1 MCGICGFFNFN
12 NRCDAPGVLSMMTA
26 SLAHRG
32 PDGMGTWLSPEMN
45 VGLGHTR
52 LAIIDIA
59 GGRQPIHS
67 PDGRFVIVFNG
78 ELYNFRSLRKEL
90 EGMGH
95 VFRTSSDTEVLLE
108 AYVRWGPTCLE
119 RFHGMFALAIYDTQA
134 REVFLARDR
143 TGIKPLYYHR
153 GPSGFLFGS
162 EIKAILK
169 VPSVPRRLNYQA
181 FADFVV
187 LGYPLAPKTMFLD
200 LSELEPGTW
209 LRVSREGTEKRRF
222 WSWRQLTDGMG
233 EAAALEQTQ
242 AALTESLRENLVS
255 DVPIGVLLSGGID
268 SSLLVAFLAKVLRED
283 VETFT
288 VSFAEAAYDESQYA
302 GLVARSLGVRHQQI
316 VLGPQLADISL
327 IEEILDQ
334 FDQPF
339 ADSSAIPTYFICKQ
353 IRKSA
358 KVAIG
363 GDGGDEMFGGY
374 RRFSHADM
382 AKLVG
387 TLPRPF
393 LKASETT
400 LGGIAGILPH
410 LSRMGK
416 RFLRSAASR
425 DEGRLMALSCYTF
438 PDQLPEFIE
447 PPVMKTIGKY
457 VPSLS
462 LNGNGTI
469 NPGGREFVDSTVR
482 YALPGDY
489 LRKVDVMSS
498 AHGLEVRVPFLGEQ
512 VLECAAKIPV
522 HLKYSRTRNKIILR
536 KLAGRYLPKAV
547 VEKPKGGFGIPLDT
561 WLGRNGREEVRS
573 ILLSR
578 NAAIR
583 DLIRPE
589 YSESLLS
596 EFVDQNWN
604 ASRHSRF
611 NTYQQVYMLWSL
623 ERWLARWRPAL

>member
-1 MCGICGFFNFN
+1 
-12 NRCDAPGVLSMMTA
+12 
-26 SLAHRG
+26 
-32 PDGMGTWLSPEMN
+32 MGTWLSPEMN

-59 GGRQPIHS
+59 AGGQPMHS
-67 PDGRFVIVFNG
+67 ADGRFVIVLNG

-90 EGMGH
+90 KGMGH
-95 VFRTSSDTEVLLE
+95 LFRTSSDTEVLLE
-108 AYVRWGPTCLE
+108 AYIRWGPACLE
-119 RFHGMFALAIYDTQA
+119 RFHGMFAFAIYDTQA

-143 TGIKPLYYHR
+143 TGIKPLYYHW
-153 GPSGFLFGS
+153 GPAGFLFGS
-162 EIKAILK
+162 EIKAILQ
-169 VPSVPRRLNYQA
+169 VPSIPRRLNYQA

-187 LGYPLAPKTMFLD
+187 LGYPLAPKTMFFD

-209 LRVSREGTEKRRF
+209 LRVSQQGIENRRF
-222 WSWRQLTDGMG
+222 WLWRQLPNDMG
-233 EAAALEQTQ
+233 EVAASEQTQ

-268 SSLLVAFLAKVLRED
+268 SSLLVALLAKVLRED

-288 VSFAEAAYDESQYA
+288 VSFAEAGYDESQYA
-302 GLVARSLGVRHQQI
+302 NLVVRSLGVRHQQI
-316 VLGPQLADISL
+316 VLGPERADLSFL
-327 IEEILDQ
+327 ENILDQ

-387 TLPRPF
+387 TLPSHF
-393 LKASETT
+393 LKASRVA
-400 LGGIAGILPH
+400 LAGISGVVPH

-425 DEGRLMALSCYTF
+425 DEGRLIALSCYSF
-438 PDQLPEFIE
+438 PDQLPEIIE
-447 PPVMKTIGKY
+447 SNVMKKIGEY

-462 LNGNGTI
+462 SNGNRII
-469 NPGGREFVDSTVR
+469 NPGGKEFVDSTVR
-482 YALPGDY
+482 YVLPGDY

-498 AHGLEVRVPFLGEQ
+498 AHGLEVRVPFLGEH
-512 VLECAAKIPV
+512 VLDCAAKIPV

-536 KLAGRYLPKAV
+536 KLAEKYLPKTV

-561 WLGRNGREEVRS
+561 WLGPNGREGVRS
-573 ILLSR
+573 MLVSR
-578 NAAIR
+578 KARIR

-589 YSESLLS
+589 YSEPLLS
-596 EFVDQNWN
+596 GFVDQNWN
-604 ASRHSRF
+604 ASRQSRF
-611 NTYQQVYMLWSL
+611 NTYQQAYMLWSL
-623 ERWLARWRPAL
+623 ERWLARWRPTL

>member
-1 MCGICGFFNFN
+1 MCGICGFFNISSPY
-12 NRCDAPGVLSMMTA
+12 DLPAVLSAMTA

-32 PDGMGTWLSPEMN
+32 PDGTGTWLSPEMN

-52 LAIIDIA
+52 LAIIDIT

-67 PDGRFVIVFNG
+67 ADGRFVIVFNG

-90 EGMGH
+90 EGLGH
-95 VFRTSSDTEVLLE
+95 RFRTSSDTEVLLE
-108 AYVRWGPTCLE
+108 AYVRWGPACLQ
-119 RFHGMFALAIYDTQA
+119 RFHGMFAVAIYDTQA

-143 TGIKPLYYHR
+143 TGIKPLYYHG

-162 EIKAILK
+162 EIKAILQ
-169 VPSVPRRLNYQA
+169 VPGIPRRFNYQA

-187 LGYPLAPKTMFLD
+187 LGYPLVPKTMFSD
-200 LSELEPGTW
+200 VSELEPGTW
-209 LRVSREGTEKRRF
+209 LRVSRQGMEKRRF
-222 WSWRQLTDGMG
+222 WSWRQLPDAIG
-233 EAAALEQTQ
+233 EADALEQTQ
-242 AALTESLRENLVS
+242 TALTESLREHLVS

-327 IEEILDQ
+327 TEDILDQ

-339 ADSSAIPTYFICKQ
+339 ADSSAIPTYFICRQ

-387 TLPRPF
+387 TLPRS
-393 LKASETT
+393 LLQASQTT
-400 LGGIAGILPH
+400 LGRIGGIVPH

-425 DEGRLMALSCYTF
+425 DEGRLIALSCYTF
-438 PDQLPEFIE
+438 PDQLPECIE
-447 PPVMKTIGKY
+447 PPVMKNIGKY

-498 AHGLEVRVPFLGEQ
+498 AHGLEVRVPFLGEH

-578 NAAIR
+578 SARIH
-583 DLIRPE
+583 DLIRQE

-596 EFVDQNWN
+596 EFVHQNWN
-604 ASRHSRF
+604 ASRQSRF
-611 NTYQQVYMLWSL
+611 NNYQQVYMLWSL
-623 ERWLARWRPAL
+623 ERWLQRWRPSL

>member
-1 MCGICGFFNFN
+1 MCGICGFFNISSPY
-12 NRCDAPGVLSMMTA
+12 DLPAVLSAMTA

-32 PDGMGTWLSPEMN
+32 PDGTGTWLSPEMN

-52 LAIIDIA
+52 LAIIDIT

-67 PDGRFVIVFNG
+67 ADGRFVIVFNG

-90 EGMGH
+90 EGLGH
-95 VFRTSSDTEVLLE
+95 RFRTSSDTEVLLE
-108 AYVRWGPTCLE
+108 AYVRWGPACLQ
-119 RFHGMFALAIYDTQA
+119 RFHGMFAVAIYDTQA

-143 TGIKPLYYHR
+143 TGIKPLYYHG

-162 EIKAILK
+162 EIKAILQ
-169 VPSVPRRLNYQA
+169 VPGIPRRFNYQA

-187 LGYPLAPKTMFLD
+187 LGYPLVPKTLFSD
-200 LSELEPGTW
+200 VSELEPGTW
-209 LRVSREGTEKRRF
+209 LRVSRQGMEKQRF
-222 WSWRQLTDGMG
+222 WSWRQLPDAMG
-233 EAAALEQTQ
+233 EADALEQTQ
-242 AALTESLRENLVS
+242 TALTESLREHLVS

-268 SSLLVAFLAKVLRED
+268 SSLLVAFLVKVLRED

-288 VSFAEAAYDESQYA
+288 VSFAEAAYDESHYA

-327 IEEILDQ
+327 TEDILDQ

-339 ADSSAIPTYFICKQ
+339 ADSSAIPTYFICRQ

-387 TLPRPF
+387 TLPRP
-393 LKASETT
+393 LLQASQTT
-400 LGGIAGILPH
+400 LGIIAGMVPH

-425 DEGRLMALSCYTF
+425 DEGRLIALSCYTF
-438 PDQLPEFIE
+438 PDQLPECIE
-447 PPVMKTIGKY
+447 PPVMKNIGKY

-489 LRKVDVMSS
+489 LRKVDMMSS
-498 AHGLEVRVPFLGEQ
+498 VHGLEVRAPFLGEH

-536 KLAGRYLPKAV
+536 KLAGRYLPKAQGWLRHPARQLV
-547 VEKPKGGFGIPLDT
+547 GPERPGGGTLDT
-561 WLGRNGREEVRS
+561 P
-573 ILLSR
+573 LSK
-578 NAAIR
+578 
-583 DLIRPE
+583 
-589 YSESLLS
+589 SE
-596 EFVDQNWN
+596 N
-604 ASRHSRF
+604 
-611 NTYQQVYMLWSL
+611 
-623 ERWLARWRPAL
+623 P

>member
-59 GGRQPIHS
+59 GGRQPIQS
-67 PDGRFVIVFNG
+67 ADGRFVIVFNG

-95 VFRTSSDTEVLLE
+95 RFRTSSDTEVLLE

-119 RFHGMFALAIYDTQA
+119 RFHGMFALAIYDTQV

-143 TGIKPLYYHR
+143 TGIKPLYYHW

-181 FADFVV
+181 LADFVV

-209 LRVSREGTEKRRF
+209 LRVSREGIEKRRF
-222 WSWRQLTDGMG
+222 WSWRQLPNGLD
-233 EAAALEQTQ
+233 EPAASEQTQ
-242 AALTESLRENLVS
+242 AALTESLQEHLVS

-268 SSLLVAFLAKVLRED
+268 SSLLVAFLAKELRED

-288 VSFAEAAYDESQYA
+288 VSFAEAGYDESRYA
-302 GLVARSLGVRHQQI
+302 NLVARSLGVRHQQI
-316 VLGPQLADISL
+316 VLGPNPADFSL
-327 IEEILDQ
+327 MENIIDQ

-393 LKASETT
+393 LKASRVA
-400 LGGIAGILPH
+400 LAGISGVVPH
-410 LSRMGK
+410 FSRQGK
-416 RFLRSAASR
+416 RFLRSAAAR
-425 DEGRLMALSCYTF
+425 DEGRLIALSCYSF
-438 PDQLPEFIE
+438 PDQLPEIIE
-447 PPVMKTIGKY
+447 HTAMKKIGKY

-469 NPGGREFVDSTVR
+469 NPGGKEFVDSTVC
-482 YALPGDY
+482 YVLPGDY

-536 KLAGRYLPKAV
+536 KLAEKYLPKAV

-561 WLGRNGREEVRS
+561 WLGRNGREAVRS
-573 ILLSR
+573 LLVSR
-578 NAAIR
+578 KAGIR

-589 YSESLLS
+589 YSEPLVSG
-596 EFVDQNWN
+596 FVNQNWN
-604 ASRHSRF
+604 ASRQSRF

-623 ERWLARWRPAL
+623 ERWLARWRPTL

>member
-1 MCGICGFFNFN
+1 
-12 NRCDAPGVLSMMTA
+12 MMTA

-32 PDGMGTWLSPEMN
+32 PDGMGTWVSPEIN

-59 GGRQPIHS
+59 GGGQPIHS
-67 PDGRFVIVFNG
+67 SDGRFVIVFNG
-78 ELYNFRSLRKEL
+78 ELYNFRSLGKEL
-90 EGMGH
+90 QSLDH
-95 VFRTSSDTEVLLE
+95 HFHTSSDTEVLLE
-108 AYVRWGPTCLE
+108 AYVRWGASCLQ
-119 RFHGMFALAIYDTQA
+119 RFHGMFAFAIYDTQA

-143 TGIKPLYYHR
+143 TGIKPLYYHW
-153 GPSGFLFGS
+153 GPSGFLFAS
-162 EIKAILK
+162 EIKAILRA
-169 VPSVPRRLNYQA
+169 PGVPRRLDYQSL
-181 FADFVV
+181 ADFVA

-209 LRVSREGTEKRRF
+209 LRVSREGIEKRRF
-222 WSWRQLTDGMG
+222 WSWCQLTDGMG

-268 SSLLVAFLAKVLRED
+268 SSLLVAFLARVLHED

-288 VSFAEAAYDESQYA
+288 VSFAEADYDESRYA
-302 GLVARSLGVRHQQI
+302 DLVADSLGVRHQQI
-316 VLGPQLADISL
+316 VLSPQLADISL
-327 IEEILDQ
+327 IEHILDQ

-374 RRFSHADM
+374 RRFSHADI
-382 AKLVG
+382 AKVVG

-393 LKASETT
+393 LKASGNA
-400 LGGIAGILPH
+400 LAGIAGIAPH
-410 LSRMGK
+410 FSRMGK
-416 RFLRSAASR
+416 RLLRSAASR

-438 PDQLPEFIE
+438 PDQLPELIE
-447 PPVMKTIGKY
+447 PSAMRTIGKY
-457 VPSLS
+457 IPSLS
-462 LNGNGTI
+462 LNGNGTT
-469 NPGGREFVDSTVR
+469 NPGGKEFIDSTVR
-482 YALPGDY
+482 YTLPGDY

-498 AHGLEVRVPFLGEQ
+498 AHGLEVRVPFLGEP
-512 VLECAAKIPV
+512 VLECAAKIPAG
-522 HLKYSRTRNKIILR
+522 LKYSQTRNKIILR
-536 KLAGRYLPKAV
+536 KLARNYLPKAV

-573 ILLSR
+573 ILASR
-578 NAAIR
+578 SAAIR

-589 YSESLLS
+589 YAELLLS
-596 EFVDQNWN
+596 EFVLQNWN
-604 ASRHSRF
+604 ASRQSRF

-623 ERWLARWRPAL
+623 ERWLARWRPTL

>member
-1 MCGICGFFNFN
+1 
-12 NRCDAPGVLSMMTA
+12 MTA

-32 PDGMGTWLSPEMN
+32 PDGTGTWLSSEMN

-52 LAIIDIA
+52 LAIIDIT

-67 PDGRFVIVFNG
+67 ADGRFVIVFNG

-90 EGMGH
+90 EGLGH
-95 VFRTSSDTEVLLE
+95 RFRTSSDTEVLLE
-108 AYVRWGPTCLE
+108 AYVRWGPACLQ
-119 RFHGMFALAIYDTQA
+119 RFHGMFAVAIYDTQT

-143 TGIKPLYYHR
+143 TGIKPLYYHG
-153 GPSGFLFGS
+153 GPSGFVFGS
-162 EIKAILK
+162 EIKAILQ
-169 VPSVPRRLNYQA
+169 VAGIPRRFNYQA
-181 FADFVV
+181 FADFFV
-187 LGYPLAPKTMFLD
+187 LGYPLVPKTMFSD
-200 LSELEPGTW
+200 VSELEPGTW
-209 LRVSREGTEKRRF
+209 LRVSRQGMEKRRF
-222 WSWRQLTDGMG
+222 WSWRQLPDAIG
-233 EAAALEQTQ
+233 EADALEQTQ
-242 AALTESLRENLVS
+242 TALTESLREHLVS

-268 SSLLVAFLAKVLRED
+268 SSLLVAFLVKVLQED

-288 VSFAEAAYDESQYA
+288 VSFAESAYDESQYA
-302 GLVARSLGVRHQQI
+302 GLVARTLGVRHQQI

-327 IEEILDQ
+327 TEDILDQ

-339 ADSSAIPTYFICKQ
+339 ADSSAIPTYFICRQ

-387 TLPRPF
+387 TLPTP
-393 LKASETT
+393 LLQASQTT
-400 LGGIAGILPH
+400 LGRIAGIVPH

-425 DEGRLMALSCYTF
+425 DEGRLIALSCYTF
-438 PDQLPEFIE
+438 PDQLPEVIE
-447 PPVMKTIGKY
+447 PPVMKNIGKY

-462 LNGNGTI
+462 FNGNGTT

-498 AHGLEVRVPFLGEQ
+498 AHGLEVRVPFLGEH

-578 NAAIR
+578 NASIHN
-583 DLIRPE
+583 LIRPE

-604 ASRHSRF
+604 ASRQSRF
-611 NTYQQVYMLWSL
+611 NTYQQVYMLWSV
-623 ERWLARWRPAL
+623 ERWLQRWRPSL

>member
-1 MCGICGFFNFN
+1 MCGICGFFNIN
-12 NRCDAPGVLSMMTA
+12 NRNDAAAVLSAMTA
-26 SLAHRG
+26 RLAHRG

-67 PDGRFVIVFNG
+67 ADGRFVIVFNG

-90 EGMGH
+90 ERMGH
-95 VFRTSSDTEVLLE
+95 HFRTSSDTEVLVE
-108 AYVRWGPTCLE
+108 AYASWGPACLQ

-143 TGIKPLYYHR
+143 TGIKPLYYHS

-162 EIKAILK
+162 EIKSILQ
-169 VPSVPRRLNYQA
+169 VPGIPRRLNYQA
-181 FADFVV
+181 LADFVV
-187 LGYPLAPKTMFLD
+187 LGYPLVPKTMFSD
-200 LSELEPGTW
+200 LFELEPGTW
-209 LRVSREGTEKRRF
+209 LRVSSQRIEKRRF
-222 WSWRQLTDGMG
+222 WSWRQLPDGVG
-233 EAAALEQTQ
+233 EAVALEQTQ
-242 AALTESLRENLVS
+242 AALTESLREHLVS

-288 VSFAEAAYDESQYA
+288 VSFPEADYDESRYA
-302 GLVARSLGVRHQQI
+302 SLVAHSLGVRHQQI

-327 IEEILDQ
+327 IEGILDQ

-387 TLPRPF
+387 ILPTPF
-393 LKASETT
+393 LKASRMA
-400 LGGIAGILPH
+400 LAGIGGIVPH
-410 LSRMGK
+410 ISRMGK

-425 DEGRLMALSCYTF
+425 DEGRLIALSCYVF
-438 PDQLPEFIE
+438 PDQLPEIIE
-447 PPVMKTIGKY
+447 RTVMKTIGKY

-462 LNGNGTI
+462 LNGNGTV
-469 NPGGREFVDSTVR
+469 NPGGKEFVDSTVR

-498 AHGLEVRVPFLGEQ
+498 AHGLEVRVPFLGEY

-536 KLAGRYLPKAV
+536 KLAEKYLPKTV
-547 VEKPKGGFGIPLDT
+547 VEKPKGGFGLPLDT
-561 WLGRNGREEVRS
+561 WLGRNGREAVRS
-573 ILLSR
+573 ILISR
-578 NAAIR
+578 NAGIR
-583 DLIRPE
+583 ELIRPE
-589 YSESLLS
+589 YSGRLLS
-596 EFVDQNWN
+596 GFVDQNWN
-604 ASRHSRF
+604 ESRQSRF
-611 NTYQQVYMLWSL
+611 NICQQVYMLWSL
-623 ERWLARWRPAL
+623 ERWLVRWNPTL

>member
-1 MCGICGFFNFN
+1 MCGICGFFDISE
-12 NRCDAPGVLSMMTA
+12 RYDAPGVLSAMTT

-67 PDGRFVIVFNG
+67 SDGRFVIVFNG

-90 EGMGH
+90 EGLGH
-95 VFRTSSDTEVLLE
+95 HFRTSSDTEVLLE
-108 AYVRWGPTCLE
+108 AYVRWGPACLQ
-119 RFHGMFALAIYDTQA
+119 RFHGMFALAIYDTKA

-143 TGIKPLYYHR
+143 TGIKPLYYHP

-162 EIKAILK
+162 EIKAILQ
-169 VPSVPRRLNYQA
+169 VPGIPRRLNYQA

-209 LRVSREGTEKRRF
+209 LRVSRRGIEKRRF
-222 WSWRQLTDGMG
+222 WSWRQLPDGIG
-233 EAAALEQTQ
+233 EAAALDQAQ
-242 AALTESLRENLVS
+242 AALTESLREHLVS

-268 SSLLVAFLAKVLRED
+268 SSLLVAFLAKILRED

-288 VSFAEAAYDESQYA
+288 VSFAEAGYDESQYA
-302 GLVARSLGVRHQQI
+302 SLVARSLGVRHQQI

-327 IEEILDQ
+327 IAGILDQ

-353 IRKSA
+353 IRRSA

-393 LKASETT
+393 LKAFGTA
-400 LGGIAGILPH
+400 LGGVAGIVPH

-425 DEGRLMALSCYTF
+425 DEGRFIALSCYTF
-438 PDQLPEFIE
+438 PDQLSEVIE
-447 PPVMKTIGKY
+447 PTVMKTIGKY

-462 LNGNGTI
+462 LNGNRTI
-469 NPGGREFVDSTVR
+469 NPGGKEFVDSTVR

-498 AHGLEVRVPFLGEQ
+498 AHGLEVRVPFLGEH

-522 HLKYSRTRNKIILR
+522 HLKYSQTRNKIILR
-536 KLAGRYLPKAV
+536 KLADKYLPKAV
-547 VEKPKGGFGIPLDT
+547 VEKPKGGFGLPLDT

-573 ILLSR
+573 ILTSR
-578 NAAIR
+578 NAGIR
-583 DLIRPE
+583 DLVRPE
-589 YSESLLS
+589 YSEALLS
-596 EFVDQNWN
+596 GFVDQNWN
-604 ASRHSRF
+604 ASKQSRF

-623 ERWLARWRPAL
+623 ERWLARWSPTL

>member
-1 MCGICGFFNFN
+1 MCGICGFFNTGY
-12 NRCDAPGVLSMMTA
+12 RDDAPALLSAMTA

-32 PDGMGTWLSPEMN
+32 PDGTGTWLSPERN

-67 PDGRFVIVFNG
+67 SDGRFVIVFNG
-78 ELYNFRSLRKEL
+78 ELYNFRALAKEL
-90 EGMGH
+90 QTLGH
-95 VFRTSSDTEVLLE
+95 HFRTSSDTEVLLE
-108 AYVRWGPTCLE
+108 AYVRWGAACLQ
-119 RFHGMFALAIYDTQA
+119 RFHGMFAFAIYDTQA
-134 REVFLARDR
+134 HEVFLARDR
-143 TGIKPLYYHR
+143 TGIKPLYYHC

-162 EIKAILK
+162 EIKALLS
-169 VPSVPRRLNYQA
+169 VPGVPRRLNYQA
-181 FADFVV
+181 LADFVA

-200 LSELEPGTW
+200 LFELEPGTW
-209 LRVSREGTEKRRF
+209 LRVSRQGMEKRRF
-222 WSWRQLTDGMG
+222 WSWRQLTGGMG
-233 EAAALEQTQ
+233 EATALEQTQ
-242 AALTESLRENLVS
+242 EALTESLRENLVS

-268 SSLLVAFLAKVLRED
+268 SSLVVAFLARVLRED

-288 VSFAEAAYDESQYA
+288 VSFAESDYDESRYA
-302 GLVARSLGVRHQQI
+302 DLVARSLGIRHQQI

-327 IEEILDQ
+327 IEHILDQ

-382 AKLVG
+382 AKVVG
-387 TLPRPF
+387 TLPRHF
-393 LKASETT
+393 LKASGTA
-400 LGGIAGILPH
+400 LAGLAGIAPH
-410 LSRMGK
+410 LSRMGN
-416 RFLRSAASR
+416 RFLRSAAAR

-438 PDQLPEFIE
+438 PDQLPELIE
-447 PPVMKTIGKY
+447 PSVMKTIGMY

-462 LNGNGTI
+462 LNGHGTT
-469 NPGGREFVDSTVR
+469 NPGGKEFVDSTVR

-498 AHGLEVRVPFLGEQ
+498 AHGLEVRVPFLGEP
-512 VLECAAKIPV
+512 VLECAAKIPAR
-522 HLKYSRTRNKIILR
+522 LKYSRTRNKIILR
-536 KLAGRYLPKAV
+536 KLAGKYLPKAV

-573 ILLSR
+573 ILASR
-578 NAAIR
+578 SAGIR

-596 EFVDQNWN
+596 EFVLQNWN

-611 NTYQQVYMLWSL
+611 NTYQQVYMFWSL
-623 ERWLARWRPAL
+623 ERWLARWNPSR

>member
-1 MCGICGFFNFN
+1 M
-12 NRCDAPGVLSMMTA
+12 A
-26 SLAHRG
+26 
-32 PDGMGTWLSPEMN
+32 
-45 VGLGHTR
+45 
-52 LAIIDIA
+52 
-59 GGRQPIHS
+59 
-67 PDGRFVIVFNG
+67 
-78 ELYNFRSLRKEL
+78 
-90 EGMGH
+90 
-95 VFRTSSDTEVLLE
+95 RT
-108 AYVRWGPTCLE
+108 
-119 RFHGMFALAIYDTQA
+119 
-134 REVFLARDR
+134 
-143 TGIKPLYYHR
+143 
-153 GPSGFLFGS
+153 
-162 EIKAILK
+162 
-169 VPSVPRRLNYQA
+169 
-181 FADFVV
+181 
-187 LGYPLAPKTMFLD
+187 
-200 LSELEPGTW
+200 
-209 LRVSREGTEKRRF
+209 
-222 WSWRQLTDGMG
+222 
-233 EAAALEQTQ
+233 
-242 AALTESLRENLVS
+242 
-255 DVPIGVLLSGGID
+255 
-268 SSLLVAFLAKVLRED
+268 
-283 VETFT
+283 
-288 VSFAEAAYDESQYA
+288 
-302 GLVARSLGVRHQQI
+302 LGVRHQQI

-327 IEEILDQ
+327 TEDILDQ

-339 ADSSAIPTYFICKQ
+339 ADSSAIPTYFICRQ

-387 TLPRPF
+387 TLPTP
-393 LKASETT
+393 LLQASQTT
-400 LGGIAGILPH
+400 LGRIAGIVPH

-425 DEGRLMALSCYTF
+425 DEGRLIALSCYTF
-438 PDQLPEFIE
+438 PDQLPEFIK
-447 PPVMKTIGKY
+447 PPAMKNIGKY

-462 LNGNGTI
+462 FNGNGTT

-498 AHGLEVRVPFLGEQ
+498 AHGLEVRVPFLGEH

-578 NAAIR
+578 NASIHN
-583 DLIRPE
+583 LIRPE

-604 ASRHSRF
+604 ASRQSRF
-611 NTYQQVYMLWSL
+611 NTHQQVYMLWSV
-623 ERWLARWRPAL
+623 ERWLQRWRPSL

>member
-1 MCGICGFFNFN
+1 
-12 NRCDAPGVLSMMTA
+12 
-26 SLAHRG
+26 
-32 PDGMGTWLSPEMN
+32 MGTWLSPEMS

-67 PDGRFVIVFNG
+67 ADGRFVIVFNG

-95 VFRTSSDTEVLLE
+95 LFRTSSDTEVLLE
-108 AYVRWGPTCLE
+108 AYATWGPTCLE

-143 TGIKPLYYHR
+143 TGIKPLYYHW

-209 LRVSREGTEKRRF
+209 LRVSREGIEKRRF
-222 WSWRQLTDGMG
+222 WLWCQLTDGMG

-268 SSLLVAFLAKVLRED
+268 SSLLVALLARVLRED
-283 VETFT
+283 VETFS
-288 VSFAEAAYDESQYA
+288 VSFAEADYDESRYA
-302 GLVARSLGVRHQQI
+302 DLVADSLGVRHQQI
-316 VLGPQLADISL
+316 VLGPQLADMSL
-327 IEEILDQ
+327 IEHILDQ

-374 RRFSHADM
+374 RRFSHADI
-382 AKLVG
+382 AKVVG

-393 LKASETT
+393 LKASGNA
-400 LGGIAGILPH
+400 LAGIAGIAPN

-416 RFLRSAASR
+416 RLLRSAASR

-438 PDQLPEFIE
+438 PDQLPELIE
-447 PPVMKTIGKY
+447 PSVMKTIGKY
-457 VPSLS
+457 VPCLS
-462 LNGNGTI
+462 LNGNGTT
-469 NPGGREFVDSTVR
+469 NPGGKEFIDSTVR

-498 AHGLEVRVPFLGEQ
+498 AHGLEVRVPFLGEP
-512 VLECAAKIPV
+512 VLQCAAKIPAR
-522 HLKYSRTRNKIILR
+522 LKYSRTKNKIILR
-536 KLAGRYLPKAV
+536 KLASKYLPKAV

-573 ILLSR
+573 ILASR
-578 NAAIR
+578 NAGIR
-583 DLIRPE
+583 ALIRPE
-589 YSESLLS
+589 CSELLLS
-596 EFVDQNWN
+596 EFVLQNWN
-604 ASRHSRF
+604 SSTRSRF

-623 ERWLARWRPAL
+623 ERWLARWSPSL

>member
-1 MCGICGFFNFN
+1 M
-12 NRCDAPGVLSMMTA
+12 
-26 SLAHRG
+26 
-32 PDGMGTWLSPEMN
+32 
-45 VGLGHTR
+45 
-52 LAIIDIA
+52 
-59 GGRQPIHS
+59 HS
-67 PDGRFVIVFNG
+67 ADGRFVIVLNG

-90 EGMGH
+90 KGMGH
-95 VFRTSSDTEVLLE
+95 LFRTSSDTEVLLE
-108 AYVRWGPTCLE
+108 AYIRWGPACLE
-119 RFHGMFALAIYDTQA
+119 RFHGMFAFAIYDTQA

-143 TGIKPLYYHR
+143 TGIKPLYYHW
-153 GPSGFLFGS
+153 GPAGFLFGS
-162 EIKAILK
+162 EIKAILQ
-169 VPSVPRRLNYQA
+169 VPSIPRRLNYQA

-187 LGYPLAPKTMFLD
+187 LGYPLAPKTMFFD

-209 LRVSREGTEKRRF
+209 LRVSQQGIENRRF
-222 WSWRQLTDGMG
+222 WLWRQLPNDMG
-233 EAAALEQTQ
+233 EVAASEQTQ

-268 SSLLVAFLAKVLRED
+268 SSLLVALLAKVLRED

-288 VSFAEAAYDESQYA
+288 VSFAEAGYDESQYA
-302 GLVARSLGVRHQQI
+302 NLVVRSLGVRHQQI
-316 VLGPQLADISL
+316 VLGPERADLSFL
-327 IEEILDQ
+327 ENILDQ

-387 TLPRPF
+387 TLPSHF
-393 LKASETT
+393 LKASRVA
-400 LGGIAGILPH
+400 LAGISGVVPH

-425 DEGRLMALSCYTF
+425 DEGRLIALSCYSF
-438 PDQLPEFIE
+438 PDQLPEIIE
-447 PPVMKTIGKY
+447 SNVMKKIGEY

-462 LNGNGTI
+462 SNGNRII
-469 NPGGREFVDSTVR
+469 NPGGKEFVDSTVR
-482 YALPGDY
+482 YVLPGDY

-498 AHGLEVRVPFLGEQ
+498 AHGLEVRVPFLGEH
-512 VLECAAKIPV
+512 VLDCAAKIPV

-536 KLAGRYLPKAV
+536 KLAEKYLPKTV

-561 WLGRNGREEVRS
+561 WLGPNGREGVRS
-573 ILLSR
+573 MLVSR
-578 NAAIR
+578 KARIR

-589 YSESLLS
+589 YSEPLLS
-596 EFVDQNWN
+596 GFVDQNWN
-604 ASRHSRF
+604 ASRQSRF
-611 NTYQQVYMLWSL
+611 NTYQQAYMLWSL
-623 ERWLARWRPAL
+623 ERWLARWRPTL

>member
-1 MCGICGFFNFN
+1 MCGICGFFNIS
-12 NRCDAPGVLSMMTA
+12 NRNDASAVLSAMTA

-32 PDGMGTWLSPEMN
+32 PDGTGTWLSPEMN

-67 PDGRFVIVFNG
+67 GDGRFVIVFNG
-78 ELYNFRSLRKEL
+78 ELYNFRSLRRQL
-90 EGMGH
+90 EGIGH
-95 VFRTSSDTEVLLE
+95 RFRTSSDTEVLLE
-108 AYVRWGPTCLE
+108 AYASWGPACLQ

-134 REVFLARDR
+134 CEVFLARDR
-143 TGIKPLYYHR
+143 TGIKPLYYHS

-162 EIKAILK
+162 EIKAILQ
-169 VPSVPRRLNYQA
+169 VPGIPRHLNYQA
-181 FADFVV
+181 LADFVV
-187 LGYPLAPKTMFLD
+187 LGYPLVPKTMFLD
-200 LSELEPGTW
+200 LFELEPGTW
-209 LRVSREGTEKRRF
+209 LRVSSQGIEKRRF
-222 WSWRQLTDGMG
+222 WSWRQLPDGVG
-233 EAAALEQTQ
+233 EAVALEQTQ
-242 AALTESLRENLVS
+242 AALAESLREHLVS

-268 SSLLVAFLAKVLRED
+268 SSLLVAFLAKVLGED

-288 VSFAEAAYDESQYA
+288 VSFAEADYDESQYA
-302 GLVARSLGVRHQQI
+302 NLVAHSLGVRHQQI

-327 IEEILDQ
+327 IEGILDQ

-387 TLPRPF
+387 ILPTPF
-393 LKASETT
+393 LRASRMA
-400 LGGIAGILPH
+400 LAGIGGIVPH
-410 LSRMGK
+410 ISRMGK

-425 DEGRLMALSCYTF
+425 DEGRLIALSCYVF
-438 PDQLPEFIE
+438 PDQLPEIIE
-447 PPVMKTIGKY
+447 RTVMQTIDKY

-462 LNGNGTI
+462 LTGNGTI

-482 YALPGDY
+482 YTLPGDY

-498 AHGLEVRVPFLGEQ
+498 AHGLEVRVPFLGEH

-536 KLAGRYLPKAV
+536 KLADKYLPKAI
-547 VEKPKGGFGIPLDT
+547 VEKPKRGFGLPLDT
-561 WLGRNGREEVRS
+561 WLGRKGREVVRS
-573 ILLSR
+573 ILNSR
-578 NAAIR
+578 NAGIR
-583 DLIRPE
+583 ELIRPE
-589 YSESLLS
+589 YSGPLLS
-596 EFVDQNWN
+596 GFVDQNWN
-604 ASRHSRF
+604 VSRQSRF
-611 NTYQQVYMLWSL
+611 NTYQQAYMLWSL
-623 ERWLARWRPAL
+623 ERWLVRWNPTL

>member
-12 NRCDAPGVLSMMTA
+12 NRCDAPGVLSSMTA

-32 PDGMGTWLSPEMN
+32 PDGIGTWLSREMN

-67 PDGRFVIVFNG
+67 ADGRFVIVFNG

-90 EGMGH
+90 EGLGH
-95 VFRTSSDTEVLLE
+95 LFRTSSDTEVLLE
-108 AYVRWGPTCLE
+108 AYVRWGPACLE

-143 TGIKPLYYHR
+143 TGIKPLYYHW

-169 VPSVPRRLNYQA
+169 VPSIPRRLNYQA

-187 LGYPLAPKTMFLD
+187 FGYPLAPKTMFLD

-209 LRVSREGTEKRRF
+209 LRVSQQGIENRRF
-222 WSWRQLTDGMG
+222 WSWRQLPNGMD
-233 EAAALEQTQ
+233 EAAASEQTQ
-242 AALTESLRENLVS
+242 EALTESLQEHLVS

-268 SSLLVAFLAKVLRED
+268 SSLLVAFLAKELQED

-288 VSFAEAAYDESQYA
+288 VSFADAGYDESRYA
-302 GLVARSLGVRHQQI
+302 SLVAQSLGVRNQQI
-316 VLGPQLADISL
+316 VLGPKLADLSL
-327 IEEILDQ
+327 VGDILDQ

-374 RRFSHADM
+374 RRFSHADI

-387 TLPRPF
+387 AMPRPF
-393 LKASETT
+393 LRASGAA
-400 LGGIAGILPH
+400 LASISGVAPR

-425 DEGRLMALSCYTF
+425 DEGRLIALSCYSF
-438 PDQLPEFIE
+438 PDQLPEIIE
-447 PPVMKTIGKY
+447 PTVMKKVGKY

-469 NPGGREFVDSTVR
+469 NPGGEEFVDSTVR

-498 AHGLEVRVPFLGEQ
+498 AHGLEVRVPFLGEH
-512 VLECAAKIPV
+512 VLECAAKIPA

-536 KLAGRYLPKAV
+536 KLAEKYLPKAV

-561 WLGRNGREEVRS
+561 WLGRNGRETVRS
-573 ILLSR
+573 VLFSR
-578 NAAIR
+578 EAGIR
-583 DLIRPE
+583 DLVRPE
-589 YSESLLS
+589 FFEPLVSG
-596 EFVDQNWN
+596 FVNQNWN
-604 ASRHSRF
+604 ASRQSRF
-611 NTYQQVYMLWSL
+611 NSYQQVYMLWSL
-623 ERWLARWRPAL
+623 ERWLARWKPTL